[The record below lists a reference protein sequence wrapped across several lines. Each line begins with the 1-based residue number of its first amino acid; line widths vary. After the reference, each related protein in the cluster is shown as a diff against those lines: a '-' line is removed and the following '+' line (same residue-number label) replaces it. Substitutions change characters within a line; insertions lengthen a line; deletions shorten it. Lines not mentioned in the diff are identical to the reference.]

1 MTNRGGDNYWG
12 TIFSYDPST
21 KVFSKVKDFDY
32 ANGGAPKGSL
42 LKGSDGKLYGV
53 TMEGGIYGNGVA
65 FSFDPVTGIYTK
77 IRDFDG
83 TNGKAPEY
91 TFFTEIPKPVSVK
104 IGNASIEEG
113 NDGQKGIS
121 FNVTLSSPSS
131 QTVTINYKTK
141 DGTAKA
147 ASDYVAK
154 EGTLSFAPGVKKQT
168 LSILINGDT
177 QLEGDEKF
185 KVLLSAPVNAIIQDS
200 IGTGTIVND
209 DASFNA
215 VSLNAE
221 SYSSKLSVTVSP
233 NPATSVANIRLD
245 GFTGIIN
252 LQLADLQGK
261 VLKAIKLKADNMK
274 LIQQQ
279 FNIANLANG
288 TYLITASDGKDKQT
302 VKLTKE

>member
-1 MTNRGGDNYWG
+1 MAT
-12 TIFSYDPST
+12 
-21 KVFSKVKDFDY
+21 
-32 ANGGAPKGSL
+32 
-42 LKGSDGKLYGV
+42 
-53 TMEGGIYGNGVA
+53 EGGIYGNGVA

-77 IRDFDG
+77 IQDFDG
-83 TNGKAPEY
+83 TNGKAPEH

-104 IGNASIEEG
+104 INNASIEEG
-113 NDGQKGIS
+113 NNTQKSIS

-131 QTVTINYKTK
+131 QTVTISYTTK

-168 LSILINGDT
+168 LLILINGDT

-233 NPATSVANIRLD
+233 NPATSVANIRLN

-261 VLKAIKLKADNMK
+261 VLKAMKLKADNMK
-274 LIQQQ
+274 LIQQ
-279 FNIANLANG
+279 
-288 TYLITASDGKDKQT
+288 
-302 VKLTKE
+302 